1 MSQFHLINLWI
12 PFVFISYT
20 VFSQQPDSAVY
31 KVEKNGLIFKR
42 YVQMYEQPQT
52 CEVKPPG
59 FVAPKAYSTHYT
71 IIRKSDEK
79 LLLNVTGETYFQN
92 SKEIAGDPIVKDIDF
107 DGVLDLWI
115 PAPEKK
121 GYKFYSFNP
130 SLDNFEM
137 NFLSKLYDLKIDT
150 EKQRATGYTYDY
162 EFYGGAPDSKTEYVL
177 QGKNLPVVKKQIIPL
192 N

>member
-1 MSQFHLINLWI
+1 MVASWVWFYCAEKDYLQDVLF
-12 PFVFISYT
+12 
-20 VFSQQPDSAVY
+20 AVIGSIIF
-31 KVEKNGLIFKR
+31 KVEVITLGQSVS
-42 YVQMYEQPQT
+42 VQNPIPT
-52 CEVKPPG
+52 
-59 FVAPKAYSTHYT
+59 
-71 IIRKSDEK
+71 D
-79 LLLNVTGETYFQN
+79 
-92 SKEIAGDPIVKDIDF
+92 GDSIYVKDIDF

-192 N
+192 NWQFKKFIFQNFEANDTLFN